1 MGKRKMMEVEKLKS
15 VSRDW
20 LNKKVQ
26 FVDWG
31 DAVEVAT
38 PLIGSYGDNLYA
50 WVEKVDGYWRI
61 SDDGSMSFKIDP
73 LQENWELLE
82 QVEDIVIG
90 SGFDYDEEHGVI
102 FGEVEDLADVP
113 ETVSDLLQLQIA
125 LSYLG
130 S

>member
-1 MGKRKMMEVEKLKS
+1 MKVEELRE

-50 WVEKVDGYWRI
+50 WIEKVNDYWRI

-90 SGFDYDEEHGVI
+90 SGFDYDEQHGVI

-113 ETVSDLLQLQIA
+113 ETVADLLQLQIA

-130 S
+130 N